1 MNKNKLLLRLFSDKE
16 RYADLING
24 YSGAQ
29 VIRAEDL
36 LELDSI
42 SHVFP
47 SYGEERHSYHS
58 NEKTEDKKKKDTKER
73 SRDLICKSAYGLN
86 FAIIGIENQSEV
98 HYLMPLRTMSYDV
111 AEYEKQAYL
120 TRQKVKGKKN
130 LSPGEFLS
138 GFRKTDRL
146 HPCITLVLFWGDKWD
161 GPTDLYDLLDFEDI
175 PPALKKMVN
184 NYPLHII
191 DVNTFENTDAF
202 ETDLKQIFNFI
213 RNSRNGMKLKEL
225 LNSDSAYHAMDE
237 IAYDVITAFTHA
249 TELANR
255 KLEPNEGGKID
266 MCEGIKQLIEEGKNE
281 GISEGIS
288 IGQNSAFDII
298 RQLKDGVS
306 SEDLISQGYDKDL
319 VQQALTL
326 V

>member
-1 MNKNKLLLRLFSDKE
+1 
-16 RYADLING
+16 
-24 YSGAQ
+24 
-29 VIRAEDL
+29 
-36 LELDSI
+36 
-42 SHVFP
+42 
-47 SYGEERHSYHS
+47 
-58 NEKTEDKKKKDTKER
+58 
-73 SRDLICKSAYGLN
+73 
-86 FAIIGIENQSEV
+86 
-98 HYLMPLRTMSYDV
+98 
-111 AEYEKQAYL
+111 
-120 TRQKVKGKKN
+120 
-130 LSPGEFLS
+130 
-138 GFRKTDRL
+138 
-146 HPCITLVLFWGDKWD
+146 
-161 GPTDLYDLLDFEDI
+161 
-175 PPALKKMVN
+175 
-184 NYPLHII
+184 
-191 DVNTFENTDAF
+191 
-202 ETDLKQIFNFI
+202 
-213 RNSRNGMKLKEL
+213 MKLKEL